1 MTTVGEASRA
11 ALFFDVDGTLMGG
24 DRPNFKQGE
33 PMPKLSVEA
42 FMAERPSDA
51 VMAAFGRLRAQD
63 HAPFICTGRPFFMIT
78 PGVRALEP
86 VGYVAEAGAYV
97 RIGDEVIRD
106 EHIPRDLVRETAAR
120 FVEAGVNVEL
130 ESNEIDVGLYPAGGE
145 CPFPGCPTVRTLD
158 ELEPYLARYHFAKL
172 GTHGVGRERIER
184 LLPFLEEHFTI
195 SDMQFGTY
203 DISLK
208 GLDKGEGIACAL
220 AHMGH
225 GRANT
230 FAFGDSEN
238 DLSMAPA
245 VETFVAMGNALPGV
259 KAAADYVTDSV
270 QNDGV
275 ATALARFGLL

>member
-1 MTTVGEASRA
+1 M
-11 ALFFDVDGTLMGG
+11 
-24 DRPNFKQGE
+24 
-33 PMPKLSVEA
+33 
-42 FMAERPSDA
+42 
-51 VMAAFGRLRAQD
+51 
-63 HAPFICTGRPFFMIT
+63 
-78 PGVRALEP
+78 
-86 VGYVAEAGAYV
+86 GYVAEAGAYV

-120 FVEAGVNVEL
+120 FVEAGVNVQL

-172 GTHGVGRERIER
+172 GTHGVGREATGRHRFQKFCTNGLEHDA
-184 LLPFLEEHFTI
+184 LAPLMPFIEEHFTI
-195 SDMQFGTY
+195 CDLQGGVFEF
-203 DISLK
+203 SLK
-208 GLDKGEGIACAL
+208 GIDKGTGIACAL
-220 AHMGH
+220 AHMDH

-259 KAAADYVTDSV
+259 KAAADYVTLSAADE
-270 QNDGV
+270 GV
-275 ATALARFGLL
+275 PAGLAHFGLI